1 MMGRNEVREV
11 LLKSGSISGD
21 CAKEKLQIEKS
32 QQAASPSDLS
42 TITVGCSKFL
52 TIMCCE

>member
-1 MMGRNEVREV
+1 MMERHEVREL
-11 LLKSGSISGD
+11 LLKSSLTSGD
-21 CAKEKLQIEKS
+21 CAKERLQIEKS

-42 TITVGCSKFL
+42 TITVGCSAIL